1 MLMPPITGAAS
12 VRAIRT
18 AVADAVLAA
27 FEADPERFKDA
38 STALAA
44 LHQQRLTVVQ
54 GTIVRQLLEDLHPD
68 GLAGEDAQ
76 EVLTRTFK
84 AAAEWYPPVDVEAMI
99 AVLMGAL
106 GAADPDETSQL
117 NQAGIAV
124 HGSLLIADLLTAG
137 LLANSMESPSP
148 EKASTLLNAK
158 LDHAFAEIQRAET
171 MEMP

>member
-1 MLMPPITGAAS
+1 MAPIAGPAS

-18 AVADAVLAA
+18 AVADA
-27 FEADPERFKDA
+27 
-38 STALAA
+38 ALAA
-44 LHQQRLTVVQ
+44 YAADAEQFAEASTGLAALDQQRLTLVQ
-54 GTIVRQLLEDLHPD
+54 GAVVRELLENLHPD

-84 AAAEWYPPVDVEAMI
+84 AAAAWYQPVDAEAMI

-117 NQAGIAV
+117 DQVGVAV
-124 HGSLLIADLLTAG
+124 HGSLLIANLLTA
-137 LLANSMESPSP
+137 SVESPSVHIVG
-148 EKASTLLNAK
+148 KLLQVR

-171 MEMP
+171 MELP